1 MTTIAIVALV
11 IGAIALAL
19 VLGFIGLKIYAS
31 TLINRGEWLNTNRP
45 AWLEWLLD
53 NLT

>member
-1 MTTIAIVALV
+1 MTTIAIIALV
-11 IGAIALAL
+11 IGITAL
-19 VLGFIGLKIYAS
+19 VLVLAFIGLKIYAS
-31 TLINRGEWLNTNRP
+31 VLINRGQWLNTNRP